1 MRLNRRKFATGTA
14 ALTVCGAVL
23 GISGFVL
30 DARAAVDN
38 DELMKPGPL
47 GDRSVGPDDAPVTI
61 IEYAS
66 MTCPHCASFH
76 KGTYRQLKEKFIDT
90 GKARLIFREF
100 PFDDL
105 ALAAFMLARC
115 AGEDKYFA
123 MIDILFEKQ
132 AVWTSRDNNPADEL
146 FKIARLAGFTE
157 ESFNACLQNKDI
169 AAGVHAVK
177 DRASLKFGVRSTPT
191 FFING
196 EQLDGNHSIE
206 KFEELI
212 NGILTN

>member
-14 ALTVCGAVL
+14 ALTVGGAVL
-23 GISGFVL
+23 GTSGFVL

-47 GDRSVGPDDAPVTI
+47 GDQSVGPDDAPVTI

-76 KGTYRQLKEKFIDT
+76 IKTYPKLKEQYLDT
-90 GKARLIFREF
+90 GKAKLLFREF
-100 PFDDL
+100 PFDDR

-115 AGEDKYFA
+115 AADDKYFA
-123 MIDILFEKQ
+123 MIDVLFEQQ
-132 AVWTSRDNNPADEL
+132 AVWAQSNQPAQEL
-146 FKIARLAGFTE
+146 FKIARLAGFTQE
-157 ESFNACLQNKDI
+157 TFNACLQNKDV
-169 AAGVHAVK
+169 AAGIHAVK
-177 DRASLKFGVRSTPT
+177 DRAALEFGVRSTPT

-196 EQLDGNHSIE
+196 EEVAGSQSIE
-206 KFEELI
+206 KFQELI
-212 NGILTN
+212 DPLIN

>member
-1 MRLNRRKFATGTA
+1 MRLNRRNFATGTA
-14 ALTVCGAVL
+14 ALTVGATVL
-23 GISGFVL
+23 GKSGFVL

-47 GDRSVGPDDAPVTI
+47 GEVFVGPEDAPVTI

-66 MTCPHCASFH
+66 MTCPHCANFH
-76 KGTYRQLKEKFIDT
+76 KGTYKLLKEKYIDT

-115 AGEDKYFA
+115 AGDDKYFG
-123 MIDILFEKQ
+123 MIDVLSEKQ

-146 FKIARLAGFTE
+146 FKIARLAGFTQ
-157 ESFNACLQNKDI
+157 ESFNACLQNKEI

-206 KFEELI
+206 KFEEMI
-212 NGILTN
+212 NSLTN